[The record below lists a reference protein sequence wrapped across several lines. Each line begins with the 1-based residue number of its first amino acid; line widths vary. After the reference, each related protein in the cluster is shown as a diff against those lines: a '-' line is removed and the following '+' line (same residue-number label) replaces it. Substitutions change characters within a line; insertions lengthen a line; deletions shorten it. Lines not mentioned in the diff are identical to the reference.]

1 MVRRMLDMVEKTII
15 GLGAIVLLGLIW
27 LAVQATGK
35 WDECRSKG
43 GYVVELTSGYVCARL
58 DIIK

>member
-1 MVRRMLDMVEKTII
+1 MVEKTII